1 MTEYEKMLHNLPYDY
16 TDKEV
21 QANIL
26 RAYYAMRD
34 LNQCG
39 AWDMDELHR
48 CIHALIPDAHPSVI
62 ICRLS
67 IATTATAFPSVRV
80 RLSIST
86 GCS

>member
-16 TDKEV
+16 TDEEI

-39 AWDMDELHR
+39 AWDMD
-48 CIHALIPDAHPSVI
+48 
-62 ICRLS
+62 
-67 IATTATAFPSVRV
+67 
-80 RLSIST
+80 
-86 GCS
+86 

>member
-1 MTEYEKMLHNLPYDY
+1 MIMTEYEKMLHNLPYDY
-16 TDKEV
+16 TGKEV

-48 CIHALIPDAHPSVI
+48 CIHALREGRDRWRNL
-62 ICRLS
+62 CREKH
-67 IATTATAFPSVRV
+67 
-80 RLSIST
+80 
-86 GCS
+86 

>member
-1 MTEYEKMLHNLPYDY
+1 MMTEYEKMLHNLPYDY

-48 CIHALIPDAHPSVI
+48 CIKALIPDAHP
-62 ICRLS
+62 
-67 IATTATAFPSVRV
+67 
-80 RLSIST
+80 
-86 GCS
+86 

>member
-1 MTEYEKMLHNLPYDY
+1 MRNNYKTDFMTEYEKMLHNLPYDY

-39 AWDMDELHR
+39 AWVV
-48 CIHALIPDAHPSVI
+48 ASKPSSLMPI
-62 ICRLS
+62 LR
-67 IATTATAFPSVRV
+67 
-80 RLSIST
+80 
-86 GCS
+86 

>member
-1 MTEYEKMLHNLPYDY
+1 MCNFCCTFALETKSFIRDCQSQIHQEKMMTEYEKMLHNMPYDY

-39 AWDMDELHR
+39 Y
-48 CIHALIPDAHPSVI
+48 IVVSKPSSLMPI
-62 ICRLS
+62 LR
-67 IATTATAFPSVRV
+67 
-80 RLSIST
+80 
-86 GCS
+86 